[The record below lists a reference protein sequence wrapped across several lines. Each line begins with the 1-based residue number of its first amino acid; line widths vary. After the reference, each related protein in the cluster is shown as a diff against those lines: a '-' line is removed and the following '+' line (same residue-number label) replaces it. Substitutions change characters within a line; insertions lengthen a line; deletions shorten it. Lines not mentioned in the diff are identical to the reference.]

1 LVIKQNDPLLKFETL
16 ISGFKYPQIC
26 LLEFAN
32 SIGFDFQ
39 EYIDFKTLF
48 RYKKAS
54 TEKEE
59 ACQWDS
65 VEALSKENP
74 QRHSLNSMDIYQQN
88 GHGSNDIP
96 NPDKLAGKKRNSR
109 FIGEPKRLCLKF

>member
-1 LVIKQNDPLLKFETL
+1 MFNLFFL
-16 ISGFKYPQIC
+16 KYPQIL
-26 LLEFAN
+26 LLESAYSIVFAY
-32 SIGFDFQ
+32 Q
-39 EYIDFKTLF
+39 EKIDFKTLF

-74 QRHSLNSMDIYQQN
+74 QRHSLNSKGIYQ
-88 GHGSNDIP
+88 
-96 NPDKLAGKKRNSR
+96 
-109 FIGEPKRLCLKF
+109 

>member
-1 LVIKQNDPLLKFETL
+1 M
-16 ISGFKYPQIC
+16 
-26 LLEFAN
+26 LESAYSIVFAY
-32 SIGFDFQ
+32 Q
-39 EYIDFKTLF
+39 EKIDFKTLF

-74 QRHSLNSMDIYQQN
+74 QRHSLNSKGIYQ
-88 GHGSNDIP
+88 
-96 NPDKLAGKKRNSR
+96 
-109 FIGEPKRLCLKF
+109 